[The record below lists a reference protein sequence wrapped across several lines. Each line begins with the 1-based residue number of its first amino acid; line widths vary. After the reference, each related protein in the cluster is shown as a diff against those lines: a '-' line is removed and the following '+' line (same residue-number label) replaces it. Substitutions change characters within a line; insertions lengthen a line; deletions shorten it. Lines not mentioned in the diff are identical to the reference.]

1 MAANPHAGHIEELL
15 EGLNEPQRE
24 AVTHG
29 EGPLLILAGAGSG
42 KTRVLTHRIAF
53 LIYTD
58 QAQAGEILAI
68 TFTNKAA
75 SEMRERV
82 ERLLARSTRGM
93 WVMTFHSACARILRA
108 EADRLGYTRQF
119 TIYDQAD
126 ARRLAKRSA
135 DAVGVDP
142 KRFTPTAIHNQIS
155 AAKNRL
161 IDAESYGQQ
170 VGSPFEEMIAEVYA
184 IYERDLLRMN
194 AMDFDDLL
202 FRVVN
207 LLELFEDVRERYRNT
222 FRHVLVDEYQ
232 DTNHAQYRMLQLL
245 VGGGRPPQR
254 GGEQRDD
261 RPTYSGPVG
270 HRNLAVVGDDAQC
283 LVQGTLITMGDGTQ
297 RPIEDVW
304 AGDHVL
310 AAYGSGDFRPALV
323 VQRHEAEGSHGIAIT
338 TRSGRRLV
346 STAEHVHFAGFVLG
360 RTPQMHMTYVMWK
373 RGVGFRV
380 GTSRTYTAG
389 QVKPVVG
396 VRLRMRNEGADA
408 AWVVSVHESDAEARV
423 AEHVLSA
430 RYGLPTLPFNARP
443 AGARSPDSLVG
454 NQALIDRVFAELDT
468 EAGGRRLLDEEG
480 LSLRFPH
487 FTPTAHTSGRLGSTR
502 QRRRMVL
509 TLCGDRRG
517 TYAMH
522 RISMFGYDDDGREKL
537 QSLGLS
543 VRPARRGSTGWRYES
558 ASPEMSSL
566 LSTVERVRSV
576 LDFQLQL
583 NARIADNP
591 EGGANALP
599 FMSASS
605 IRPGMVMVDADG
617 TFDVVESVERVS
629 LDAPVY
635 DLDVDGV
642 HNFIASGLV
651 THNSIYSFRGADVRN
666 ILDFEEDFPDARVVK
681 LEQNYRSTETILR
694 AANAV
699 IANNRGGIAK
709 RLWSELGQGE
719 QIQLR
724 ALDDEYAEARHIVGE
739 IQRLLDAGASRS
751 EIAVLYRT
759 NALSRALE
767 ETLTRQEMAYQ
778 VIGGTK
784 FFERTE
790 IKDAIAYLSLI
801 ANPSD
806 VVSFTRVVNSPRRG
820 IGQTSLG
827 RVLAYADSQGIPVWQ
842 AAMRPDQV
850 PGLGA
855 AAVKALGRFMDTM
868 EDLRELAGAPAVA
881 ADDAASAE
889 GEPAPAAT
897 GVPVGDLLEAVLSQ
911 TGYVEALEAERTIES
926 QGRIENLEALVEG
939 ARTFD
944 VHPEGHT
951 PVGGAGRQAADGE
964 DTLAAYLQEIAL
976 VADADS
982 RSDEGLVTLMTL
994 HNAKGLEYPTV
1005 FIAGLED
1012 GVFPHSRAI
1021 DEGGLEEERR
1031 LFYVGI
1037 TRAMRQLY
1045 LTYARRRAVFGAA
1058 TYGMRSRFL
1067 DEIPSD
1073 LLEEHEEKAFRPGAS
1088 WSPSSAGAS
1097 VTARRGSAHG
1107 SWGEASSAGRAAARD
1122 RGDAVSVAGQP
1133 APRHGVFRL
1142 GEDVVHAAFG
1152 DGVVTGVEPGGVIV
1166 VRFADDGSER
1176 KLMAEYA
1183 PVSRR

>member
-1 MAANPHAGHIEELL
+1 MAANPHAAHIEELL

-75 SEMRERV
+75 SEMRERI
-82 ERLLARSTRGM
+82 ERLLGHGTRGM
-93 WVMTFHSACARILRA
+93 WVMTFHAACARILRA
-108 EADRLGYTRQF
+108 EAQRLGYTRQF

-126 ARRLAKRSA
+126 SRRLAKRSA

-142 KRFTPTAIHNQIS
+142 KRFTPAAVHNQIS

-161 IDAESYGQQ
+161 IDAESYRQQ
-170 VGSPFEEMIAEVYA
+170 VGSQFEEMIADVYA
-184 IYERDLLRMN
+184 IYERDLHRMN

-202 FRVVN
+202 FRTVN
-207 LLELFEDVRERYRNT
+207 LLELFEEVRERYTNA

-232 DTNHAQYRMLQLL
+232 DTNHAQYRLLQLL
-245 VGGGRPPQR
+245 VGGGRAPQR
-254 GGEQRDD
+254 GASEPGD
-261 RPTYSGPVG
+261 RPTYAGPVG
-270 HRNLAVVGDDAQC
+270 HRNLAVVGDDAQ
-283 LVQGTLITMGDGTQ
+283 
-297 RPIEDVW
+297 
-304 AGDHVL
+304 
-310 AAYGSGDFRPALV
+310 
-323 VQRHEAEGSHGIAIT
+323 
-338 TRSGRRLV
+338 
-346 STAEHVHFAGFVLG
+346 
-360 RTPQMHMTYVMWK
+360 
-373 RGVGFRV
+373 
-380 GTSRTYTAG
+380 
-389 QVKPVVG
+389 
-396 VRLRMRNEGADA
+396 
-408 AWVVSVHESDAEARV
+408 
-423 AEHVLSA
+423 
-430 RYGLPTLPFNARP
+430 
-443 AGARSPDSLVG
+443 
-454 NQALIDRVFAELDT
+454 
-468 EAGGRRLLDEEG
+468 
-480 LSLRFPH
+480 
-487 FTPTAHTSGRLGSTR
+487 
-502 QRRRMVL
+502 
-509 TLCGDRRG
+509 
-517 TYAMH
+517 
-522 RISMFGYDDDGREKL
+522 
-537 QSLGLS
+537 
-543 VRPARRGSTGWRYES
+543 
-558 ASPEMSSL
+558 
-566 LSTVERVRSV
+566 
-576 LDFQLQL
+576 
-583 NARIADNP
+583 
-591 EGGANALP
+591 
-599 FMSASS
+599 
-605 IRPGMVMVDADG
+605 
-617 TFDVVESVERVS
+617 
-629 LDAPVY
+629 
-635 DLDVDGV
+635 
-642 HNFIASGLV
+642 
-651 THNSIYSFRGADVRN
+651 SIYSFRQADIRN
-666 ILDFEEDFPDARVVK
+666 ILGFQEDFPDARVVK

-724 ALDDEYAEARHIVGE
+724 ALDDEYAEARFVVGE
-739 IQRLLDAGASRS
+739 IQHLLDDGASRA

-767 ETLTRQEMAYQ
+767 ETLTRADMAYQ

-784 FFERTE
+784 FFERAE

-801 ANPSD
+801 ANPAD

-827 RVLAYADSQGIPVWQ
+827 RVLTHASSQGIAVWE
-842 AAMRPDQV
+842 AAAAPERV

-868 EDLRELAGAPAVA
+868 DELRRLAGMPAVGELA
-881 ADDAASAE
+881 ADGDAHGNSE
-889 GEPAPAAT
+889 PGDGEPADAER

-911 TGYVEALEAERTIES
+911 TGYTEALEAERTIES
-926 QGRIENLEALVEG
+926 QGRIENLEQLVEG

-944 VHPEGHT
+944 AHPEGH
-951 PVGGAGRQAADGE
+951 RQAPKGQ

-1005 FIAGLED
+1005 FIAGCED

-1067 DEIPSD
+1067 DEIPAD
-1073 LLEEHEEKAFRPGAS
+1073 LLEEHEQIAFRPGAS
-1088 WSPSSAGAS
+1088 WSSSSAGAT
-1097 VTARRGSAHG
+1097 VTARRGSAPG
-1107 SWGEASSAGRAAARD
+1107 SWGEPSSSGRAAVRD
-1122 RGDAVSVAGQP
+1122 RDRAVSLASQP
-1133 APRHGVFRL
+1133 APQRVFRL

-1152 DGVVTGVEPGGVIV
+1152 DGVITGVEPGGVIV